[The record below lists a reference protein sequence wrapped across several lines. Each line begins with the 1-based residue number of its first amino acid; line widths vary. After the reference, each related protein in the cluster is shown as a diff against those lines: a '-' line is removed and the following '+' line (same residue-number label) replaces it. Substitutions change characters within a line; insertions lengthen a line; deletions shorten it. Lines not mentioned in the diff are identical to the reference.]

1 MAQTDEDFDVR
12 QELLRIL
19 LNRVQNE
26 KHPSSTMMNLIEQLM
41 GPEERV
47 VYARLLLEKIRGE
60 RWPSLQ
66 MIRRVMALG

>member
-1 MAQTDEDFDVR
+1 MAQSDESFDAR

-19 LNRVQNE
+19 LKRVQNE
-26 KHPSSTMMNLIEQLM
+26 RHPSATMMNLIEQLM
-41 GPEERV
+41 GPEERA
-47 VYARLLLEKIRGE
+47 VYARLLLEKINGD